1 MTTQALRGPEGF
13 PDGDTIGDD
22 QVALDIAYII
32 MCSLT
37 QQGHTDNTILEM
49 NTETVPVPVSTDVSP
64 WSTHDLEIIIS
75 EHKYLP
81 GKEWL
86 KNLSLL
92 EPRTGHSS
100 SVVASPSGDI
110 FIFGGKVDGQL
121 KNDTWLI
128 RFSECLNTKPS
139 SNGDRELMKM
149 TARLVQT
156 TGTVP
161 SPRHDHASVL
171 AEKWLVVWGGDT
183 GLPQSDNNVYLLD
196 IATYVWSQLDLQP
209 APCPRGSHPVCIC
222 QNQLVAFGGCDDHGR
237 SLNDLWSLDLDS
249 LTQKTAKWKEIKVS
263 RGRSP
268 FKRHD
273 HAMVAYKNKLYV
285 FGGYYDGDAIFNDTW
300 CFDMNAKTW
309 TELDCI
315 GPTLPRRS
323 GHAVALVGDV
333 VYMFGGWPD
342 HTELGNTWC
351 FRITEKRWYPLPDM
365 GLRPSLN
372 LGHTM
377 ATIGERIIYVGQG
390 EIYDEQASKPRLI
403 YVLDTASINLNPENS
418 SEGRVTPDT
427 ITGVMPITEVFT
439 HLTSHNCHDITQ
451 EFNESHITQYPVSNG
466 GNGDVYRAEL
476 HDDSPVAVK
485 CARIQVE
492 RTDEGRKLIKENIL
506 ISDDYIPKLTDFGNA
521 MLTEYTLQFTQ
532 TTSKIGFSLRYAA
545 PEIIEEEKA
554 TQASDVFALGMACVF
569 IQEARNLFAGF
580 TSMSFVQEVIART
593 VPYGQ
598 AKDPAIVR
606 NITIGKYPSR
616 PEMYMPSG
624 VEQAD
629 LLWDMITRC
638 WAFSPN
644 KRPKAREIKDVAI
657 LDTEYPK
664 NENANENVD
673 QLIDSITSFR
683 DASAIT
689 CFDRVP
695 VLLIGRLFEQKV
707 S

>member
-1 MTTQALRGPEGF
+1 M
-13 PDGDTIGDD
+13 
-22 QVALDIAYII
+22 
-32 MCSLT
+32 
-37 QQGHTDNTILEM
+37 LEM
-49 NTETVPVPVSTDVSP
+49 NTDTVPVPVSMDVSL

-92 EPRTGHSS
+92 EPRTSHSS

-110 FIFGGKVDGQL
+110 FIFGGKL
-121 KNDTWLI
+121 
-128 RFSECLNTKPS
+128 
-139 SNGDRELMKM
+139 NGDRELMKM

-171 AEKWLVVWGGDT
+171 TEKWLVVWGGDT

-196 IATYVWSQLDLQP
+196 ITTYVWSRLDLQP

-273 HAMVAYKNKLYV
+273 HAMVAYKNKLYE

-300 CFDMNAKTW
+300 CFDMNTKTW
-309 TELDCI
+309 TELDCT
-315 GPTLPRRS
+315 GPTPPRRS

-342 HTELGNTWC
+342 HGELGNTWC

-365 GLRPSLN
+365 GLRPSLS
-372 LGHTM
+372 LGHTL
-377 ATIGERIIYVGQG
+377 ATIGDRVIYVGQG
-390 EIYDEQASKPRLI
+390 EIYDEQTSKPRLI
-403 YVLDTASINLNPENS
+403 YVLDTASINLHPENS
-418 SEGRVTPDT
+418 GEGRVTPDT

-476 HDDSPVAVK
+476 HDGSPVARM
-485 CARIQVE
+485 AHELSLRIGAGVNE
-492 RTDEGRKLIKENIL
+492 VHGDLKPENIL

-545 PEIIEEEKA
+545 SALEEKA
-554 TQASDVFALGMACVF
+554 TQASDVFALGM
-569 IQEARNLFAGF
+569 
-580 TSMSFVQEVIART
+580 EVIART

-638 WAFSPN
+638 WAFGPN
-644 KRPKAREIKDVAI
+644 ERPKAREIKDVAI

-673 QLIDSITSFR
+673 ELIDSIRSFR

-695 VLLIGRLFEQKV
+695 VLLIGRLFEQ
-707 S
+707 

>member
-1 MTTQALRGPEGF
+1 
-13 PDGDTIGDD
+13 
-22 QVALDIAYII
+22 
-32 MCSLT
+32 
-37 QQGHTDNTILEM
+37 
-49 NTETVPVPVSTDVSP
+49 
-64 WSTHDLEIIIS
+64 
-75 EHKYLP
+75 
-81 GKEWL
+81 
-86 KNLSLL
+86 
-92 EPRTGHSS
+92 
-100 SVVASPSGDI
+100 
-110 FIFGGKVDGQL
+110 
-121 KNDTWLI
+121 
-128 RFSECLNTKPS
+128 
-139 SNGDRELMKM
+139 M

-156 TGTVP
+156 TSTLP

-171 AEKWLVVWGGDT
+171 TEKWLFVWGGDT

-196 IATYVWSQLDLQP
+196 ITTYVWSRLDLQP

-273 HAMVAYKNKLYV
+273 HAMVAYKNKLYE

-300 CFDMNAKTW
+300 CFDMNTKTW
-309 TELDCI
+309 TELDCT
-315 GPTLPRRS
+315 GPTPPRQS

-342 HTELGNTWC
+342 HAELGNTWC

-365 GLRPSLN
+365 GLRPSLS
-372 LGHTM
+372 LGHTL
-377 ATIGERIIYVGQG
+377 ATIGDRVIYVGQG
-390 EIYDEQASKPRLI
+390 EIYDEQTSKPQLI
-403 YVLDTASINLNPENS
+403 YVLDTASINLHPENS
-418 SEGRVTPDT
+418 GEGRVTPDT

-476 HDDSPVAVK
+476 HDGSPVAVK
-485 CARIQVE
+485 CARIQRMAHELYVWSKCRHPNVLE
-492 RTDEGRKLIKENIL
+492 LLGITQFRGQIAMVSPWLARGHLRQFLSQNPDVDRCALCVQIADGVHYLHEESIVHGDLKPENIL

-521 MLTEYTLQFTQ
+521 MLMEYTLQFTQ

-545 PEIIEEEKA
+545 SALEEKA
-554 TQASDVFALGMACVF
+554 TQASDVFALGM
-569 IQEARNLFAGF
+569 
-580 TSMSFVQEVIART
+580 EVIART

-629 LLWDMITRC
+629 LLWDIITRC

-644 KRPKAREIKDVAI
+644 QRPKAREIKDVAI
-657 LDTEYPK
+657 LDTKYPK
-664 NENANENVD
+664 NKNANKNVD
-673 QLIDSITSFR
+673 E
-683 DASAIT
+683 
-689 CFDRVP
+689 
-695 VLLIGRLFEQKV
+695 LIGSVASLHDAGRSSTEKREYEDSASLSIHHSDQAESEQLSTLVQVKYHTRILRTHPPQFTCHH
-707 S
+707 